1 MKCLTEFEINK
12 EMESVVMVAN
22 GGLILRD
29 CLLTLRGMPKNIK
42 TKVPCLVTFPKT
54 KINLVNCE
62 FMGNDA
68 NMTAGALFINTDV
81 VMSSCKFNNFRAGAV
96 FSVQDKTQTPSLF
109 KDCEINK
116 CGTVGVYTQGDDA
129 K

>member
-1 MKCLTEFEINK
+1 
-12 EMESVVMVAN
+12 MVTR

-42 TKVPCLVTFPKT
+42 QKIPCLVTFPNT

-62 FMGNDA
+62 FMGNDS
-68 NMTAGALFINTDV
+68 NMTAGCLFLNTDV
-81 VMSSCKFNNFRAGAV
+81 VMSSCKFNNFRAGGI
-96 FSVQDKTQTPSLF
+96 FSVADREQNPTLI

-116 CGTVGVYTQGDDA
+116 CGTVGIYC
-129 K
+129 